1 MSLETLLVG
10 VVVALVYIEV
20 AGVWP
25 GGIIV
30 PGYFALSLD
39 RPERAAG
46 TLVAAFLALAIYRL
60 LVRRLILFGRR
71 RFAVMLLAGALAAA
85 AGSLVWA
92 RLGPGPA
99 DLRVIGWVI
108 PGLVANQLARQK
120 PLPTLAG
127 LATCSIATYFL
138 VRLGAAIFG

>member
-1 MSLETLLVG
+1 MALETLLAG
-10 VVVALVYIEV
+10 VVVALVYIEI

-39 RPERAAG
+39 RPERAAW
-46 TLVAAFLALAIYRL
+46 TLAAAFLALGVYRL
-60 LVRRLILFGRR
+60 LERRLLLFGRR
-71 RFAVMLLAGALAAA
+71 RFAVMLLLGATLAAA
-85 AGSLVWA
+85 GTLIWS

-99 DLRVIGWVI
+99 ELRVLGWVI

-127 LATCSIATYFL
+127 LATCAIAPQFL
-138 VRLGAAIFG
+138 VRLATARFG